1 MLFRNTFL
9 VLLQNFRVNTTQ
21 IDQEIGRLEKN
32 RIINLKKIYKFLIKV
47 KTLNQ
52 KQIM

>member
-1 MLFRNTFL
+1 MLETEFVKSMLLRNTFL

-32 RIINLKKIYKFLIKV
+32 RIINLKKYINF
-47 KTLNQ
+47 
-52 KQIM
+52 